1 MSRKPN
7 DNIQISVQC
16 HPNCV
21 KEVRNYAKIVSSK
34 EQNKSADNELRSVA
48 HKSVVEYVEHSRG
61 NNNVLNQIFYKGYV
75 ITPNLTGYVNYDFC
89 KEDCEIIKGHGK
101 SIDDCKIQ
109 IDEILEN

>member
-34 EQNKSADNELRSVA
+34 EQNKSADNELKAVSN
-48 HKSVVEYVEHSRG
+48 KSVVEYVSGKSDE
-61 NNNVLNQIFYKGYV
+61 NNVLNQ
-75 ITPNLTGYVNYDFC
+75 
-89 KEDCEIIKGHGK
+89 GK
-101 SIDDCKIQ
+101 
-109 IDEILEN
+109 